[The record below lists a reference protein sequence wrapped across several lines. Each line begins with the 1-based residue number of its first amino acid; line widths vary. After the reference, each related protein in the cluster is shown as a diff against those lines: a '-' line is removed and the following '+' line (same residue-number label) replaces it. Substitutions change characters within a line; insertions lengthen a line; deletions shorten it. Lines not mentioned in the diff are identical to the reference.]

1 MPSQLSSL
9 QLFNW
14 AQSDLPGFLWPFSM
28 LKLVHYCLATTAI
41 QRLVTCQVERCWR
54 ILLIID
60 YWCSSSSP
68 IFFFSWA
75 RVFIFEAWS
84 CWRWKGDMF
93 SYRLVHTQLI
103 KWCRCANDGFL
114 LLLPPFLLP
123 CNSEGFFFCRSTKL
137 RLVEPHYFT
146 HLCFLLI
153 FFVLDK
159 LGCVIWLYWSLAH
172 KCSL

>member
-41 QRLVTCQVERCWR
+41 QTGDLPGWEMLEDTFNYWLLVQLFFPHLLFFLSTRFYLWSLKLLKVEGWHIC
-54 ILLIID
+54 
-60 YWCSSSSP
+60 
-68 IFFFSWA
+68 
-75 RVFIFEAWS
+75 
-84 CWRWKGDMF
+84 
-93 SYRLVHTQLI
+93 YRLVHTQLI
-103 KWCRCANDGFL
+103 KWFRCANDGFL